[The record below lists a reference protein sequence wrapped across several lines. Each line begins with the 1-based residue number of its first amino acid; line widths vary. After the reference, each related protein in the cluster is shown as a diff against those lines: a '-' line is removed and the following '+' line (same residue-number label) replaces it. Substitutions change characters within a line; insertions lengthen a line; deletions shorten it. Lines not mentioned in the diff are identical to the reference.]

1 MLVWRIGRFYLSL
14 QTSCKA
20 KRLVWDAISCIF
32 TVGRQ
37 RCYEIREIYTSLT
50 MKVSL
55 QPVIVSYTNDDNSS
69 CSCHGECAEAKTF
82 GSPVAA
88 AGGGVF
94 ALSSL
99 YPDTNSY
106 LRTQADVTDHLWQGQ
121 VNYVSCVMRSSV
133 YGTKVPR
140 AGINTDIAGTDHSE
154 VKHLTASTSPVF
166 QGPHY
171 NLSSL
176 TQQLLCANS
185 PLKQWI

>member
-1 MLVWRIGRFYLSL
+1 M
-14 QTSCKA
+14 
-20 KRLVWDAISCIF
+20 VWDAISCIF

-69 CSCHGECAEAKTF
+69 CSCQGECAEAKTF
-82 GSPVAA
+82 GSPVDAA
-88 AGGGVF
+88 EGGVF

-133 YGTKVPR
+133 YGTKEP
-140 AGINTDIAGTDHSE
+140 
-154 VKHLTASTSPVF
+154 
-166 QGPHY
+166 
-171 NLSSL
+171 
-176 TQQLLCANS
+176 
-185 PLKQWI
+185 